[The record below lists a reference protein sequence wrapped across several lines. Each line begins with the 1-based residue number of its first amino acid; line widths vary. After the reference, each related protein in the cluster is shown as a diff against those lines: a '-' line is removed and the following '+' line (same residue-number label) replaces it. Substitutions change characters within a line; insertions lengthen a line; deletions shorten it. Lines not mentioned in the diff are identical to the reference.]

1 VPAVTAAE
9 KKNGLQNR
17 PHSMVLHTKASSES
31 TLAGPPGPPVAFDV
45 TSDALAL
52 SWDAPANTG
61 GRAVRGYQVPLSRLS
76 SRTNFSPHYHPRACP
91 PPSYRR
97 CSCRLGAPAAL
108 WNCCTTPGARRR
120 TRS

>member
-1 VPAVTAAE
+1 MPAVTAAAAVAAVAPREHQHVGRHRPGVDRRRGSRPATSE

-76 SRTNFSPHYHPRACP
+76 SRTNFSPHYHP
-91 PPSYRR
+91 
-97 CSCRLGAPAAL
+97 
-108 WNCCTTPGARRR
+108 
-120 TRS
+120 

>member
-1 VPAVTAAE
+1 MSAGIAPGRPPPPQPAE

-76 SRTNFSPHYHPRACP
+76 SRTNFSPHYHP
-91 PPSYRR
+91 
-97 CSCRLGAPAAL
+97 
-108 WNCCTTPGARRR
+108 
-120 TRS
+120 